1 MFYDIRKIKPHGDI
15 NQLSNLRTNIYNRRV
30 TSNVTKQ
37 FEEVHGRPLGHLNP
51 VSNQNHMSD
60 EEGLK
65 RAYDIPNGYYHHR
78 NKLFVAG
85 TKDFPQD
92 HIDDAKLPFEDT
104 LNLTKRGR
112 DVEAYYR
119 NHMTEIDTIAGHSLG
134 GSVALALE
142 DKYRHDKTG
151 IPGVGIKQVKTFGA
165 PVVAGNLGGNNPV
178 VKDLVVR
185 GTTNLGA
192 EIGGAVGVGVDS
204 LTGFTDQG
212 LFTAGLSSAGGK
224 LGGKVGTRLTTRPE
238 HKPDR
243 IIYYGDPFSALDFN
257 AKSVMP
263 SLDFR
268 MNHSAHS
275 YSGLSIPDKVP
286 EHDLIKVPL
295 SVQPSDSKSQQL
307 TK

>member
-1 MFYDIRKIKPHGDI
+1 MFYDIRKRKRHGDI
-15 NQLSNLRTNIYNRRV
+15 NQLSNLRTNIYSRRV

-92 HIDDAKLPFEDT
+92 HIYDLKLPFEDT

-165 PVVAGNLGGNNPV
+165 PVVAGNLGGNNPI

-185 GTTNLGA
+185 GTTNLSA

-224 LGGKVGTRLTTRPE
+224 LGAKVGTRLTTRPE
-238 HKPDR
+238 YNPDR
-243 IIYYGDPFSALDFN
+243 IRYDGDPFFLLWI
-257 AKSVMP
+257 VM
-263 SLDFR
+263 L
-268 MNHSAHS
+268 
-275 YSGLSIPDKVP
+275 KVLCHHWTS
-286 EHDLIKVPL
+286 E
-295 SVQPSDSKSQQL
+295 
-307 TK
+307 